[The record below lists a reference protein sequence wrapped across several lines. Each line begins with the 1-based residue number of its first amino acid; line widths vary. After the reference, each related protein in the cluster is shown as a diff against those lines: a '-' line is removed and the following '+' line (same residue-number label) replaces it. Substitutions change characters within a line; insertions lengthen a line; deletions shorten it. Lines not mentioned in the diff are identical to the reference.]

1 MSEADAMDI
10 DDSASSSN
18 SSSHAMERTSSN
30 SGKSL
35 DFKMTI
41 ANAAEDPAETSS
53 RTISS
58 EAGDEP
64 YSHCDHLAVLL
75 SDPDAKART
84 LKKYQALVSW
94 YARLHAPS
102 ALPES
107 GPRPAKRRKTDVPE
121 CDTCQKTLQR
131 PFVCLSCNYGGCW
144 KQGHITDHLQDLQ
157 HDFCVDV
164 TSGAVFCRSCDDFV
178 YGSVLESTYSSITLK
193 LEEKET
199 RFQESKSRKRR
210 HTFEPWIPNA
220 SESAII
226 QKSEKVSCRG
236 RRGLLNLGATC
247 YLNVI
252 LQTFICNPLM
262 RNHFLSDKHPHK
274 LCKNTNCM
282 CCEMDKLFT
291 EIYSGTQPYGPAS
304 FLTTMWK
311 AANEISG
318 YQQQDA
324 HEFLIAV
331 LNQIHTSSRGSTS
344 ISCVCVVHSTFAGQL
359 QSDVRCKNCG
369 NVTSSVD
376 LMLDISLDLGAKG
389 QKPDNNEE
397 TLAGCLRRFTHPE
410 SLDLKCSKCNSSNE
424 TTKRLSIRKLPP
436 VLSFTFKRFK
446 HDSTA
451 TKMDT
456 YVRFPATLNMAPYT
470 AMASGTDPDPAR
482 LGPSALYEYELFAVV
497 IHEGQVNS
505 GHYTNF
511 ARFGDHWYHFDDDK
525 VTPSTLRECLKS
537 RAYMCVYVKRHLD
550 YKEHETPSYILK
562 QQQAAEKERLKAEE
576 KQTKELAALAGL

>member
-1 MSEADAMDI
+1 MSSEADAMDL
-10 DDSASSSN
+10 DESPSSSG
-18 SSSHAMERTSSN
+18 SSSHAMERTPSN
-30 SGKSL
+30 SAKSL

-41 ANAAEDPAETSS
+41 ANLDDPDHAETSS
-53 RTISS
+53 RTLSS
-58 EAGDEP
+58 DAGDEP
-64 YSHCDHLAVLL
+64 YSHCDHVSALL
-75 SDPDAKART
+75 SDPDSRARV
-84 LKKYQALVSW
+84 LRKYEALVSW

-107 GPRPAKRRKTDVPE
+107 GPRPAKRRKTAVPE
-121 CDTCQKTLQR
+121 CDTCQRTLQR

-144 KQGHITDHLQDLQ
+144 KQGHITDHLQELQ

-164 TSGAVFCRSCDDFV
+164 TSGAVFCRNCDDFI
-178 YGSVLESTYSSITLK
+178 YGSIFENTYSVTTLK

-210 HTFEPWIPNA
+210 HTFEPWIPNV
-220 SESAII
+220 SETATI
-226 QKSEKVSCRG
+226 QKSQKISCRG
-236 RRGLLNLGATC
+236 RRGLLNLGSTC

-274 LCKNTNCM
+274 LCKNVNLAPPI
-282 CCEMDKLFT
+282 DQIFK
-291 EIYSGTQPYGPAS
+291 IYSGDQPYGPAS

-376 LMLDISLDLGAKG
+376 LMLDMSLDLGAKG
-389 QKPDNNEE
+389 QRPEKSEE
-397 TLAGCLRRFTHPE
+397 TLAGCLRRFTLSE

-424 TTKRLSIRKLPP
+424 STKRLSIRKLPP

-446 HDSTA
+446 HDATA
-451 TKMDT
+451 TKIDN

-470 AMASGTDPDPAR
+470 TMASGANPDPAR

-537 RAYMCVYVKRHLD
+537 HAYMCVYVKRHLD
-550 YKEHETPSYILK
+550 YKQHQIPSYVLT
-562 QQQAAEKERLKAEE
+562 QQQAAEKERLKVEE
-576 KQTKELAALAGL
+576 KQIKELAALAGI